1 MVRFYRGLLVSSE
14 RNRERQCSSE
24 LFYVLTEHLG
34 ISGEEIFVQP
44 TGVSGL
50 ITFKLAS
57 LDPISVSLQLKNFLG
72 TKEENYLIETKRVVP
87 IQEVVK
93 TDIETISKTALE
105 LFGEKRGTWRISI
118 RKRHHTIDRAALIDS
133 IASKI
138 DQPVNLETFDWDI
151 RIEII
156 GPRTGISV
164 LPPRADIRPLSSN
177 SRS

>member
-93 TDIETISKTALE
+93 TDIEIISKTALE

-164 LPPRADIRPLSSN
+164 LPPGADIRPLSLT